1 MRHYYI
7 VYYIDHEKIF
17 KRVKTAFFQQIWNSD
32 VIDILGIVQLTKIDT
47 RRNTISEQSY
57 WRNWI
62 SN

>member
-32 VIDILGIVQLTKIDT
+32 VIDIFL
-47 RRNTISEQSY
+47 E
-57 WRNWI
+57 
-62 SN
+62 